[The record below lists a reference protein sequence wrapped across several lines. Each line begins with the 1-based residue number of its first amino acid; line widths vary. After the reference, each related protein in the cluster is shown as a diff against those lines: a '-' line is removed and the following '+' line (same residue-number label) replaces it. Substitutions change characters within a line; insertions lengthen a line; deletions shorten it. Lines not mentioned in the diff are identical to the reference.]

1 MKICIIGTGY
11 VGLVSGVCLAI
22 KGHHVYCVD
31 SNPSIINKL
40 SNAEPT
46 IHEKGLTELLKEA
59 HDSGRFIAT
68 TDLTRALDEVDLA
81 VIAVGTPSKNGEI
94 DLQYVRK
101 VSSDIGNYLKNK
113 DRHISIV
120 VKSTVI
126 PGTTDTVVRHEIEL
140 ASGKPFGK
148 FGLGMN
154 PEFLREGE
162 AIEDFMNPDRIILG
176 YEDDLTRIRLEE
188 LYKVWDVDKV
198 RVNTR
203 TAELIKYANNAILA
217 TLISTVNEIA
227 NLAGALG
234 GIDILDVINGVQLDK
249 RWSPIINNNRIFP
262 QILTYLVP
270 GCGFGGSCFPKDVQ
284 ALRTQGE
291 KIGLPM
297 NIINAVLDVNASQP
311 DQVTELIKQEIG
323 NVCGRTFLMMGLSFK
338 PGTDD
343 VRESASIKIVE
354 SLVKMGGIVIAHDP
368 VAVENFKNVVEDIA
382 QKITFVDDWESQV
395 DAAEIVIVATSWP
408 EYEKLADMNLSGKL
422 LFDARRMFTSK
433 TIVGAN
439 YVTIGRRLDFNF
451 NVSSESLTILP
462 G

>member
-11 VGLVSGVCLAI
+11 VGLVSGICLAA
-22 KGHHVYCVD
+22 KGHDVRCVD
-31 SNPSIINKL
+31 SNPLIVKKL
-40 SNAEPT
+40 SNCEPT
-46 IHEKGLTELLKEA
+46 IYEKGLPELLREV
-59 HDSGRFIAT
+59 HHSGRFVAT
-68 TDLTRALDEVDLA
+68 TNLTQALDEVDL
-81 VIAVGTPSKNGEI
+81 VMIAVGTPSQNGEI
-94 DLQYVRK
+94 DLQYIRK
-101 VSSDIGNYLKNK
+101 VSSDIGNYLRNR

-126 PGTTDTVVRHEIEL
+126 PSTTDTVVRREIEL
-140 ASGKPFGK
+140 ASGKLFGA

-188 LYKVWDVDKV
+188 LYKGWDVDKV

-249 RWSPIINNNRIFP
+249 RWSPMINNHRVFP
-262 QILTYLVP
+262 HILTYLIP

-297 NIINAVLDVNASQP
+297 NVINAVLKVNAAQP
-311 DQVTELIKQEIG
+311 DQVTELITKEIG
-323 NVCGRTFLMMGLSFK
+323 KIYGRRFLMMGLSFK

-343 VRESASIKIVE
+343 VRESASIKIVK
-354 SLVKMGGIVIAHDP
+354 SLIQMGGIVVAHDP
-368 VAVENFKNVVEDIA
+368 VAVENFKNAVKDIA
-382 QKITFVDDWESQV
+382 DKIRFVDDWEAEVNS
-395 DAAEIVIVATSWP
+395 AEIVIVATRWP

-422 LFDARRMFTSK
+422 LFDARRMFNSR

-439 YVTIGRRLDFNF
+439 YVTIGRRLGFDF
-451 NVSSESLTILP
+451 NVSSESLPVLP